1 MKTPHRTPDWLLERI
16 ALGELPPDELAA
28 ARARLA
34 QEPDGAARLA
44 ALEEDNRRILEQRPP
59 ALVAREVEAL
69 AARAERLEPLQE
81 KAHPWRPLMP
91 ALAFVPV
98 LAVVFLMVRPGPR
111 PPGAEPIAEV
121 TRTKGLMPQL
131 GLHRLGTAGPEPL
144 ADGAR
149 AAAHDVVQ
157 VSYVAAGNRYG
168 AILSIDGRGA
178 VTLHAPEG
186 GLNALA
192 LTPSGTHA
200 LSRAY
205 ELDDAPSFE
214 RFLFIASD
222 SPFTLEEILASARV
236 LAASNEARTAPLPLP
251 PGFRQVSLT
260 LEKTSP

>member
-44 ALEEDNRRILEQRPP
+44 ALEEDNRLTLEQRPP
-59 ALVAREVEAL
+59 ALVAREVEAR
-69 AARAERLEPLQE
+69 AARSERLDPLRE

-111 PPGAEPIAEV
+111 PPDAEPIAEV
-121 TRTKGLMPQL
+121 TRTKGLTPQL
-131 GLHRLGTAGPEPL
+131 GLHRLGAAGPEPL

-149 AAAHDVVQ
+149 AAVHDVVQ

-168 AILSIDGRGA
+168 AILSLDGRGA
-178 VTLHAPEG
+178 VTLHAPED
-186 GLNALA
+186 GLNAWALA
-192 LTPSGTHA
+192 PSGTHA

-205 ELDDAPSFE
+205 ELDDAPAFE
-214 RFLFIASD
+214 RFIFVASD
-222 SPFTLEEILASARV
+222 SPFPLEGILVSARE

-251 PGFRQVSLT
+251 AGFRQVSFT
-260 LEKTSP
+260 LEKNSP